1 VLARRR
7 VLIITGLA
15 PRRGHR
21 RDDFGLTLGLR
32 VRRVDLLMR
41 REPTIDQPL
50 RWRAAGPFD
59 HLLGHRRHLRRVAA
73 CIAHVLANDDLILA
87 GGGQL
92 HVEPA

>member
-50 RWRAAGPFD
+50 RWRAAGPPVRSITCWAIGAICAVS
-59 HLLGHRRHLRRVAA
+59 L
-73 CIAHVLANDDLILA
+73 
-87 GGGQL
+87 
-92 HVEPA
+92 PALPTSSPTMT